1 MKVTLYFSIFICL
14 VFISCSSSS
23 PTSVPA
29 TSVPPTATSVPATSV
44 PPTATSVPPT
54 ATSVP
59 PTATPIPP
67 TATSVPPTATSVPPT
82 ATPIPPTA
90 TPSPPTATPI
100 PPTATP
106 IPPTATPVPPTATSV
121 PPTATPI
128 PPTAT
133 PIPPTATPTPVPPT
147 ATPVPPTATPIV
159 ATDALKTTTY
169 NTYGFQ
175 IIVDDTV
182 DINSSG
188 WTEDSPSQTQGL
200 LSFAYK
206 NTSII
211 LLWLQDSALSNTELI
226 QLKYSLISQLDESI
240 TYTAINEG
248 DLEVDTQSGN
258 YGTFVAKDSKSE
270 VVGGGLIGGWK
281 CPNSSLGFGL
291 TATGEDAT
299 NVQIRFHRLI
309 SNFKCNVE

>member
-1 MKVTLYFSIFICL
+1 MKITLYFSIIICL
-14 VFISCSSSS
+14 FFIGCSGSST
-23 PTSVPA
+23 TSVPVTA
-29 TSVPPTATSVPATSV
+29 TSIPPTAIPVPPTATSI
-44 PPTATSVPPT
+44 PPTT
-54 ATSVP
+54 
-59 PTATPIPP
+59 TPIPP
-67 TATSVPPTATSVPPT
+67 TATS
-82 ATPIPPTA
+82 IPPTA
-90 TPSPPTATPI
+90 IPVPATATPI

-106 IPPTATPVPPTATSV
+106 IPATATPI

-128 PPTAT
+128 PATATPIPATAT

-147 ATPVPPTATPIV
+147 PTPVAPTATPVV
-159 ATDALKTTTY
+159 AADVLKSTTY

-175 IIVDDTV
+175 ITVDDTV

-188 WTEDSPSQTQGL
+188 WTEDAPSQTQGL
-200 LSFAYK
+200 LSFVYK
-206 NTSII
+206 NASII
-211 LLWLQDSALSNTELI
+211 LLWLKDSDLSNTELI

>member
-1 MKVTLYFSIFICL
+1 MKITLYFSIVICL
-14 VFISCSSSS
+14 FFIGCSGSS
-23 PTSVPA
+23 PASVPTTPIPPTA
-29 TSVPPTATSVPATSV
+29 IPVPPTATSIPPTAIPV

-54 ATSVP
+54 ATS
-59 PTATPIPP
+59 
-67 TATSVPPTATSVPPT
+67 
-82 ATPIPPTA
+82 
-90 TPSPPTATPI
+90 I

-106 IPPTATPVPPTATSV
+106 IPPTAIPVPPTATS
-121 PPTATPI
+121 I
-128 PPTAT
+128 PPTA
-133 PIPPTATPTPVPPT
+133 PPTPVPPT
-147 ATPVPPTATPIV
+147 ATPVPPTATPTPVPPTPTPV
-159 ATDALKTTTY
+159 APTATPVVAADVLKSTTY

-175 IIVDDTV
+175 ITVDDTV

-188 WTEDSPSQTQGL
+188 WTEDAPSQTQGL
-200 LSFAYK
+200 LSFVYK
-206 NTSII
+206 NASII
-211 LLWLQDSALSNTELI
+211 LLWLKDSDLSNTELI

>member
-1 MKVTLYFSIFICL
+1 MKITLYFSIVICL
-14 VFISCSSSS
+14 FFIGCSGSS
-23 PTSVPA
+23 PASVPTTPIPPTA
-29 TSVPPTATSVPATSV
+29 IPVPPTATSIPPTAIPV

-54 ATSVP
+54 ATS
-59 PTATPIPP
+59 
-67 TATSVPPTATSVPPT
+67 
-82 ATPIPPTA
+82 IPPTA
-90 TPSPPTATPI
+90 TP
-100 PPTATP
+100 
-106 IPPTATPVPPTATSV
+106 TPVPT
-121 PPTATPI
+121 TP
-128 PPTAT
+128 T

-147 ATPVPPTATPIV
+147 PTPVAPTATPVV
-159 ATDALKTTTY
+159 AADVLKSTTY

-175 IIVDDTV
+175 ITVDDTV

-188 WTEDSPSQTQGL
+188 WTEDAPSQTQGL
-200 LSFAYK
+200 LSFVYK
-206 NTSII
+206 NASII
-211 LLWLQDSALSNTELI
+211 LLWLKDSDLSNTELI

>member
-1 MKVTLYFSIFICL
+1 MKITLYFSIIICL
-14 VFISCSSSS
+14 FFIGCSGSS
-23 PTSVPA
+23 PASVPTTPIPPTA
-29 TSVPPTATSVPATSV
+29 IPVPPTATSI
-44 PPTATSVPPT
+44 PPTAIPVPPT

-67 TATSVPPTATSVPPT
+67 TATS
-82 ATPIPPTA
+82 
-90 TPSPPTATPI
+90 
-100 PPTATP
+100 
-106 IPPTATPVPPTATSV
+106 
-121 PPTATPI
+121 
-128 PPTAT
+128 
-133 PIPPTATPTPVPPT
+133 IPPTATPTPVPPT
-147 ATPVPPTATPIV
+147 PTPVAPTATPVV
-159 ATDALKTTTY
+159 AADVLKSTTY

-175 IIVDDTV
+175 ITVDDTV

-188 WTEDSPSQTQGL
+188 WTEDAPSQTQGL
-200 LSFAYK
+200 LSFVYK
-206 NTSII
+206 NASII
-211 LLWLQDSALSNTELI
+211 LLWLKDSDLSNTELI